1 MKAASVKLSKKI
13 AHGAF
18 GEIYEGIEESTQTKL
33 AVKIEKGSNMVQLK
47 HEYFIYKKLAGAHTP
62 QVYEFGNMLLDG
74 KRVNFMT
81 MELLGL
87 SLEKHF
93 VRSKKRFSEKTV
105 FMLGKICLGRIE
117 ALHHKHYIHRDIKP
131 DNFVTDMRSK
141 KIYLIDYG
149 LSKLYR
155 DPKTLRHIEYK
166 TGKNLTGTARYA
178 SLNTHQGIE
187 QARRDDLESLG
198 FMMVYF
204 LNGRLPWQGLKA
216 ETKAEKYARIRE
228 VKEQTPLFELCR
240 GLPHEIYLFML
251 HIRNLGFE
259 ETPDYAYLETILE
272 GGLRALGLTDDG
284 AYDWLAVESPS
295 EA

>member
-1 MKAASVKLSKKI
+1 MKASNVRLVKKI

-18 GEIYEGIEESTQTKL
+18 GEIYEGIDEATHSRL
-33 AVKIEKGSNMVQLK
+33 AVKVEKGGNMFQLK
-47 HEYFIYKKLAGAHTP
+47 HEYLIYKKLLGAHTP
-62 QVYEFGNMLLDG
+62 QVYEFGSMLLDE

-87 SLEKHF
+87 SLEKQF
-93 VRSKKRFSEKTV
+93 LRMKKSFSPKTV
-105 FMLGKICLGRIE
+105 FMLGKACLTRIE

-131 DNFVTDMRSK
+131 DNFVTDTSGKR
-141 KIYLIDYG
+141 IYLIDYG

-187 QARRDDLESLG
+187 QARRDDLEGLG

-204 LNGRLPWQGLKA
+204 LKGRLPWQGLKA
-216 ETKAEKYARIRE
+216 ETKAEKYAKIRE
-228 VKEQTPLFELCR
+228 VKEQTPLFELCK
-240 GLPHEIYLFML
+240 GVPNEIYLFLL

-259 ETPDYAYLETILE
+259 ESPDYAYLETILE
-272 GGLRALGLTDDG
+272 GGIRAKGLMDDG
-284 AYDWLAVESPS
+284 VYDWLIEDREP
-295 EA
+295 